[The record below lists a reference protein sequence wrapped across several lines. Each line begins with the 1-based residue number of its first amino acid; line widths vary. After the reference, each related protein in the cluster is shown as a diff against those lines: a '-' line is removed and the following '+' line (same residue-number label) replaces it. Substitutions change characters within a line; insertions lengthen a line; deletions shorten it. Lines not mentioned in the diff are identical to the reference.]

1 MKRSFF
7 ATDGTMARN
16 YNRDLFK
23 HIEEL
28 QREVAALRVELAET
42 ERRSAET
49 IADHRDR
56 IRELETENAS
66 LREENQRLL
75 NDNIRF
81 KRIINNNSKNSS
93 LPPST
98 DQKPSKAVNKY
109 NSRTKT
115 GRKPGGQ
122 PGHEGT
128 TLTRESIQTL
138 IDSKKCV
145 HEIMDIGNPSNR
157 YVERFIVDITLVPKV
172 LEVRIHAD
180 ENGKYAIPK
189 EYGSC
194 VTYGSGVKSMCLL
207 LHAQGN
213 VPGLRACEILSGIT
227 GGLINLSEGTFHN
240 VCQQFA
246 ADSAQAIEDI
256 KTELMNSEV
265 LYTDATNVTVNGVQE
280 YIRNQSTPDAVL
292 YSPMQTKSAKELE
305 HTGII
310 GCYTGIMVHDH
321 ETALYRFGSGH
332 AECGAHILRYLK
344 KNLEETRHSWNSAM
358 MLLFRA
364 CNWLNKKLIA
374 EEGITLGSTQTMI
387 RLSTE
392 YDQILAEGRMS
403 NGRLPDGD
411 TKDRDR
417 ALLHRLAKYKD
428 NHLLFAY
435 RDDVDFT
442 NNLSERDL
450 RKCKNRQKISGGFR
464 NQNGK
469 ACYCIILSII
479 ETAKRKTI
487 PFLQV
492 VEDILSGKRVFA
504 LT

>member
-1 MKRSFF
+1 M
-7 ATDGTMARN
+7 DGTMARN

-28 QREVAALRVELAET
+28 QREVASLRAELAET
-42 ERRSAET
+42 RSQSAET
-49 IADHRDR
+49 IAELRDR
-56 IRELETENAS
+56 VRELEAENAS

-75 NDNIRF
+75 NDNIRL
-81 KRIINNNSKNSS
+81 KRILNNNSKNSS

-109 NSRTKT
+109 NSRTST
-115 GRKPGGQ
+115 GRKPGAQ

-138 IDSKKCV
+138 IDSRKCV
-145 HEIMDIGNPSNR
+145 YEIMDIGNPSNR
-157 YVERFIVDITLVPKV
+157 YVERFIVDIMLVPRV

-180 ENGKYAIPK
+180 ENGKYVIPK
-189 EYGSC
+189 EYAGS
-194 VTYGSGVKSMCLL
+194 VTYGAGVKSMCLL

-213 VPGLRACEILSGIT
+213 VPGLRACEILSGMT
-227 GGLINLSEGTFHN
+227 GGLVNLSEGTFHN

-246 ADSAQAIEDI
+246 ADCAPAIEDI

-265 LYTDATNVTVNGVQE
+265 LYTDATNVTVNGMQE

-305 HTGII
+305 QTGII

-321 ETALYRFGSGH
+321 ETALYQFGTGH
-332 AECGAHILRYLK
+332 AECGAHILRYLR
-344 KNLEETRHSWNSAM
+344 KNLEETGHSWNSAIM
-358 MLLFRA
+358 MWFRV
-364 CNWLNKKLIA
+364 CNWLKKKLI
-374 EEGITLGSTQTMI
+374 EEDGVILGSTPAMT
-387 RLSTE
+387 RLSAE
-392 YDQILAEGRMS
+392 YDQILAEGRLA

-435 RDDVDFT
+435 REDVDFT

-469 ACYCIILSII
+469 SCYCIILSII

-492 VEDILSGKRVFA
+492 VGDILSGKRVFA